1 MVSYC
6 SPWKFLSNGHLVFNI
21 QIFPHEVIAN
31 QSEKV
36 GKICQ
41 LSFADIVHTELS
53 VYIKIALPT
62 ISRMV
67 FWALGDKNRS
77 EKWSQVNDRRL

>member
-1 MVSYC
+1 MLLFC
-6 SPWKFLSNGHLVFNI
+6 SPWKILSNGHLVFNI
-21 QIFPHEVIAN
+21 QTFTHEAIAN

-41 LSFADIVHTELS
+41 LSFAGIVHTELS
-53 VYIKIALPT
+53 VYIKIALTT

-67 FWALGDKNRS
+67 FWALGDKKRS
-77 EKWSQVNDRRL
+77 EKRSQVNDRRL